1 MLKTIN
7 AVLQLLPKLD
17 PQAAA
22 LMNALNGKSLT
33 VMITDTDYN
42 ISLNIENNELSA
54 DNTTGT
60 NILSGTLAHITEL
73 MFNKNL
79 QELIMADKLKYE
91 GSLKDLKYFND
102 FFAALDIDIAYKI
115 SKLTGPIFADVVIKP
130 FTAANEYIKTS
141 KNETIIDVKDYL
153 TEERKTLIS
162 NNEVNIFF
170 REVQQAKQSVDRIEA
185 KLKLLKGLDQ

>member
-7 AVLQLLPKLD
+7 AALQLLPKLD
-17 PQAAA
+17 PQATA
-22 LMNALNGKSLT
+22 LMKPLDGKSLT
-33 VMITDTDYN
+33 VVITDIDYTL
-42 ISLNIENNELSA
+42 SLNIENGILSA
-54 DNTTGT
+54 DDTTST
-60 NILSGTLAHITEL
+60 NVLSGSLAHVTEL
-73 MFNKNL
+73 VFNKNL

-91 GSLKDLKYFND
+91 GSLKSLKLFND

-115 SKLTGPIFADVVIKP
+115 SKLTGPIFANAITKP

-170 REVQQAKQSVDRIEA
+170 REVQVAKQSVDRIEA
-185 KLKLLKGLDQ
+185 KLKLLKGLD